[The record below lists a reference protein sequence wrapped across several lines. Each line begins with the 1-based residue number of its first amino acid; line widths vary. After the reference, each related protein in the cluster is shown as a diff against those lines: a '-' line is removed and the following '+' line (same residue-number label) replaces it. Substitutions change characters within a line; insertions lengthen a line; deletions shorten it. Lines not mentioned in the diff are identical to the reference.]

1 MTAAAASAAA
11 TSTSGLSRNLIKGLD
26 CQTAQTSSGWLQV
39 AKKLV
44 KMAQNEMRLFLSFIF
59 FLLDCYQHAIN
70 LGPKIAL
77 VSKNCKN

>member
-44 KMAQNEMRLFLSFIF
+44 KMAQNEMQSHF